1 MKLLGKIALVTAT
14 IALGGLAAC
23 SHDHKQFDEAVV
35 RKHVLSKLEE
45 INATEA
51 QKAKICPLVEG
62 IIGDCRDLHQRN
74 KGLLRKVAGCLLQE
88 KPNAAWLHSTVDEKT
103 QEAAAFLHRSVD
115 SFIEISRALDGEQ
128 RAKLQ
133 KKVEAAVVS
142 HP

>member
-1 MKLLGKIALVTAT
+1 MRVLGKIALVTAT

-23 SHDHKQFDEAVV
+23 SHDHKQFDEKMVK
-35 RKHVLSKLEE
+35 KHVISKLEE
-45 INATEA
+45 INATEE

-62 IIGDCRDLHQRN
+62 IIGDCRDLLQRN
-74 KGLLRKVAGCLLQE
+74 KGLLRKVAGCLLLE
-88 KPNAAWLHSTVDEKT
+88 KPDAAWLHKTVDEKT

-115 SFIEISRALDGEQ
+115 SFIEISGALNGEQ

-133 KKVEAAVVS
+133 KKVETALVA